1 MLGRKAKADPA
12 TANPANGKT
21 PAASPKKRKRRRSG
35 RGVLWVI
42 MAMFAVSGALRLG
55 GETGWA
61 IANVSDTF
69 VEHSTVGAPLPACET
84 EDDIATALTLL
95 RSREE
100 KVNDREAALSD
111 RMQALAVA
119 EKQIADRMAELKQ
132 AEETLRSTMATAST
146 AAEDDLARLTSV
158 YENMKAKEAVPL
170 FSEMDPQFAAGF
182 LGRMRADAA
191 AAILSGLDPQ
201 KAYTISVL
209 LAGRNANAP
218 TE

>member
-1 MLGRKAKADPA
+1 MLMFV
-12 TANPANGKT
+12 
-21 PAASPKKRKRRRSG
+21 ASG
-35 RGVLWVI
+35 L
-42 MAMFAVSGALRLG
+42 LRLG

-61 IANVSDTF
+61 IANAALPSG
-69 VEHSTVGAPLPACET
+69 EHSTAATDTPSCQT
-84 EDDIATALTLL
+84 EDDIASALDLL
-95 RSREE
+95 RNREAS
-100 KVNDREAALSD
+100 VTSREAALAD

-119 EKQIADRMAELKQ
+119 EKQISENMAALKQ
-132 AEETLRSTMATAST
+132 AEESLKSTMTIAST

-182 LGRMRADAA
+182 LGRMRPDAA

-209 LAGRNANAP
+209 LAGRNAKAP